1 MKSAVKTN
9 FRGLRALVVHADDI
23 NRQVLAS
30 VLRKLG
36 LIVDLIDHH
45 EDHTDHDLSQY
56 DVVFVDADLNNHNA
70 TRYCKLPCIALIG
83 TEAPSQ
89 LTRVVRQGCISHI
102 LKPVR
107 NSGVFTA
114 LLLAVNEYE
123 RRQQIEREITGL
135 RQRLAG
141 RRTVTAAL
149 LKLTTTE
156 GIDLDAAY
164 QRLRADAMTRRIPVE
179 EIAREYLAQDP
190 CAAGTAQ
197 CLGAENNVHRSQ
209 TTTTN
214 RRLTK

>member
-1 MKSAVKTN
+1 MKGVVKTN

-23 NRQVLAS
+23 NRQILAS
-30 VLRKLG
+30 VLGKLG
-36 LIVDLIDHH
+36 LIVDLIDQQD
-45 EDHTDHDLSQY
+45 EHTELKLTEY
-56 DVVFVDADLNNHNA
+56 DVVFLDVELNNQHL
-70 TRYCKLPCIALIG
+70 TRYNSKLPFIALIG

-114 LLLAVNEYE
+114 LLLAVNEHE
-123 RRQQIEREITGL
+123 KRQQIEREITGL

-156 GIDLDAAY
+156 EIDLDAAY
-164 QRLRADAMTRRIPVE
+164 QRLRAEAMKRRIPVE
-179 EIAREYLAQDP
+179 ELAREYLAHDP
-190 CAAGTAQ
+190 RAAGTT
-197 CLGAENNVHRSQ
+197 LRLDAESDVHRSQ
-209 TTTTN
+209 TTTN

>member
-23 NRQVLAS
+23 NRQVLQS
-30 VLRKLG
+30 VLGKLG
-36 LIVDLIDHH
+36 LIVEVLDQHDWHTEYDLA
-45 EDHTDHDLSQY
+45 QY
-56 DVVFVDADLNNHNA
+56 DVVFLDVELNNHNP

-89 LTRVVRQGCISHI
+89 LTRVVRHGCISHI

-114 LLLAVNEYE
+114 LLLAVNEHE
-123 RRQQIEREITGL
+123 KRQQIEREITGL

-149 LKLTTTE
+149 LKLITTQ

-164 QRLRADAMTRRIPVE
+164 QCLRAEAMKRRIPVE
-179 EIAREYLAQDP
+179 ELAREYLAQDP
-190 CAAGTAQ
+190 RAAGTTL
-197 CLGAENNVHRSQ
+197 CLGAENDVHRSQ
-209 TTTTN
+209 PTTN

>member
-1 MKSAVKTN
+1 MKGAVKTN

-23 NRQVLAS
+23 NRQTLAS
-30 VLRKLG
+30 VLGKLG
-36 LIVDLIDHH
+36 LIVDLVDHH
-45 EDHTDHDLSQY
+45 DDRTEHDLAQF
-56 DVVFVDADLNNHNA
+56 DVVFLDVELNNQNA
-70 TRYCKLPCIALIG
+70 MRYCKLPCIALIG

-123 RRQQIEREITGL
+123 KRQQTEREIMGL

-149 LKLTTTE
+149 IKLTTTE

-164 QRLRADAMTRRIPVE
+164 QRLRAEAMKRRIPVE
-179 EIAREYLAQDP
+179 ELAREYLAQDP
-190 CAAGTAQ
+190 RVAGTSL
-197 CLGAENNVHRSQ
+197 CLGSESDINRSQ
-209 TTTTN
+209 TTTN